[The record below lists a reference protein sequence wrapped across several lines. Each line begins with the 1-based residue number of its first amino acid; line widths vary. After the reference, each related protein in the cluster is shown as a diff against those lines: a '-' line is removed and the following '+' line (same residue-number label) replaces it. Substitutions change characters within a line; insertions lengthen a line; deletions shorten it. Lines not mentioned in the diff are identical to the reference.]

1 MTIIPGKTRSAFLL
15 ASTLLAIGLGGCAM
29 PNSSNPTMEVT
40 RAAVQADRAS
50 LDLMVSNPSDMEV
63 EISQVN
69 WSLQYGPM
77 PVAEGVWT
85 LGTTIPSKGQ
95 FLFSKDVRF
104 TNPALDPTAD
114 RVELTGTMGMKT
126 KGDSS
131 NMSLKSAGFV
141 AGQNVKH

>member
-1 MTIIPGKTRSAFLL
+1 MNITPRKNRPSLLL
-15 ASTLLAIGLGGCAM
+15 ASTLLAACLGGCAM

-50 LDLMVSNPSDMEV
+50 LDMMVSNPSDMDV
-63 EISQVN
+63 EIGAVN

-85 LGTTIPSKGQ
+85 LGATIPSKGQ
-95 FLFSKDVRF
+95 YRFSKDVPF
-104 TNPALDPTAD
+104 TSPALDTTAD
-114 RVELTGTMGMKT
+114 RVELSGTMGMKT
-126 KGDSS
+126 KGNSG